1 MATFSDENF
10 NSTLY
15 QSFRPG
21 YNDNFYNMVYNY
33 HAKNNGQFI
42 IAVDVGT
49 GTGQV
54 ATVLADKFEHV
65 YGVDASAAMLASAVQ
80 KPNITYR
87 VSKSEDLS
95 WIPDSSVDVVT
106 VAEAIHWFD
115 LPRFFAEVK
124 RILKPK
130 GTFAVISYGL
140 AKLSNYPQGSK
151 RIDEFSN
158 DPDQL
163 GKCWQSGAEMVDNML
178 RSVEVPLKNEERHYF
193 PDHPDGLPPLM
204 GETVSIAHFRNY
216 LKTWSGYKTY
226 CERYPDREDLAERT
240 IEDIKNAENLSEEQ
254 LVSVYWPTVLILA
267 ENDA

>member
-1 MATFSDENF
+1 MATFSDQDY
-10 NSTLY
+10 NSAMY

-21 YNDNFYNMVYNY
+21 YNDNFRNMVLSY
-33 HAKNNGQFI
+33 HAKNNGQFTT
-42 IAVDVGT
+42 AVDVGT

-65 YGVDASAAMLASAVQ
+65 YGVDISATMLASAVQ

-95 WIPDSSVDVVT
+95 WIPDSSIDAVT

-115 LPRFFAEVK
+115 LPKFFAEVK

-130 GTFAVISYGL
+130 GTFAALSYSIMR
-140 AKLSNYPQGSK
+140 LSDYPQGTK
-151 RIDEFSN
+151 RIREFCS

-163 GKCWQSGAEMVDNML
+163 GKCWENGTKMVGTML
-178 RSVEVPLKNEERHYF
+178 RSVEVPLKNVERHYF

-204 GETVSIAHFRNY
+204 GDTVSIAHIRNH
-216 LKTWSGYKTY
+216 LRTWSAYKIY
-226 CERYPDREDLAERT
+226 CDRYPDREDLVERT
-240 IEDIKNAENLSEEQ
+240 IEDIKHADNLSEEQ
-254 LVSVYWPTVLILA
+254 LVSVHWPTVLILA
-267 ENDA
+267 ENDV